1 MFAHYLLYAVILIG
15 GGCLLWRFVVKPKLD
30 SLPDEEPLTVDE
42 LRARIAHKRAELAE
56 LERDAASLTEEV
68 SMTERIRDRR
78 RELGKL
84 TDKLKKLESG
94 MPDDPRGK

>member
-1 MFAHYLLYAVILIG
+1 MFAHYLLYAVLLIG
-15 GGCLLWRFVVKPKLD
+15 GGYLLWRFVVKPKLD
-30 SLPDEEPLTVDE
+30 SLPDEDPLTVDE

-68 SMTERIRDRR
+68 GVTERIRDKRK
-78 RELGKL
+78 ELGKL
-84 TDKLKKLESG
+84 TEKLQRVEAG